1 MDKKKE
7 EKGSLDNMKS
17 FRQYFEEKC
26 WKGYKQKGYKKK
38 GKRTVPNCVKES
50 IHKHNLGSLTIFDID
65 DTLFHTTA
73 RVGVI
78 DKEGRKAKEISNS
91 EFNTYPW
98 KEGERPDFS
107 EFSNAR
113 KFNKESTP
121 IPSMVKKM
129 IGILSNVSK
138 NPKSRVIIITARA
151 DFDDKETFL
160 DTFRKHGINID
171 MVHVERA
178 GNLKVSNTSIADKKA
193 IIVRKYLDT
202 NQFDVARLYDD
213 AEGNIESFNDL
224 QQEYPEVSFEG
235 YLVDEQGKARRV

>member
-1 MDKKKE
+1 
-7 EKGSLDNMKS
+7 MKT
-17 FRQYFEEKC
+17 FKQFFTEKC
-26 WKGYKQKGYKKK
+26 WAGYKQKGYKKK
-38 GKRTVPNCVKES
+38 GKKVVPNCVEES

-73 RVGVI
+73 KVGVI
-78 DKEGRKAKEISNS
+78 DREGKPKAISNS
-91 EFNTYPW
+91 EFNTYQW
-98 KEGERPDFS
+98 QDGEKPDFK
-107 EFSNAR
+107 EFRDAK

-121 IPSMVKKM
+121 IPSMVNKM

-138 NPKSRVIIITARA
+138 NPKSKVIIITARA

-178 GNLKVSNTSIADKKA
+178 GNLNLPNTTVAEKKA
-193 IIVRKYLDT
+193 LIIRKYLNS

-213 AEGNIESFNDL
+213 AEGNIEAFNNL
-224 QQEYPEVSFEG
+224 SQEYPEVDFEG
-235 YLVDEQGKARRV
+235 YLVDEHGRAKRV